1 MIFLLFCKIFSR
13 KSSLLLT
20 MRYVDLH
27 THRKG
32 DNKYNAQGTR
42 YSVVNCA
49 PTDELDG
56 VRYCSVGIHPWD
68 VAEGW
73 REDFERLKERV
84 LLPQVV
90 AIGECGLDKLRGGE
104 WSLQME
110 CFQAQIDLARRVGK
124 PLILHCVKAVDEVMR
139 MCVGVKCVFHGFRG
153 KPELAKQLLGR
164 GFDLSFGERFNVES
178 LALAWQAGRMWLET
192 DESEL
197 GIEEIYERAARALRI
212 SPTDIVVPGTV
223 SW

>member
-20 MRYVDLH
+20 MRYIDLH
-27 THRKG
+27 THRKSE
-32 DNKYNAQGTR
+32 NKYEVQSTR

-56 VRYCSVGIHPWD
+56 LRYCSVGIHPWD

-73 REDFERLKERV
+73 HVDFERLKERV

-110 CFQAQIDLARRVGK
+110 CFQAQIDLARMVGK